1 MSEQEDLA
9 NKVYIGEE
17 KTRMLN
23 FIFQI
28 KNLKKMKIYRLFASD
43 YLQEYRWIEVTEQ
56 ETSNTSELYKLLDV
70 WLVDEYYLDIQQ
82 LIEIGNTIQKQKRSS
97 EQDMYHL
104 EIHFL
109 LSNSST
115 DNECF
120 CAYLGHE
127 KPAVY

>member
-9 NKVYIGEE
+9 KKVYIGEE

-82 LIEIGNTIQKQKRSS
+82 LIEIGNTIQKQKPSS
-97 EQDMYHL
+97 ERDMYHL
-104 EIHFL
+104 EIHFT
-109 LSNSST
+109 LSNTETES
-115 DNECF
+115 EYF